1 MITLMIEIVPDIMY
15 CVYMEQILWL
25 ASNDEIKIVVSSF
38 NSTTTK
44 NHILPQKKS
53 LLCVQ
58 DRLTSWNL

>member
-1 MITLMIEIVPDIMY
+1 MTTLMRKSKGDIMY
-15 CVYMEQILWL
+15 SIYMERILWL

-38 NSTTTK
+38 NNTK
-44 NHILPQKKS
+44 TKIIYYHKKG